1 MGLGLLDNLTQ
12 EEVDSLERDAIEKME
27 IYRLGLVEN
36 AKIVSRAEG
45 KAEGLAEGEA
55 KGKTET
61 SREIAA
67 NMLRKGCT
75 SSLISEVTGLSE
87 ADITRLKNGR

>member
-45 KAEGLAEGEA
+45 KAEA
-55 KGKTET
+55 
-61 SREIAA
+61 SHEIAA
-67 NMLRKGCT
+67 NMLQEGCT
-75 SSLISEVTGLSE
+75 DSLIAKVTGLPE
-87 ADITRLKNGR
+87 AEINRLKNGR